1 MDHDSLILLAGWV
14 RGIIHTFLLLHFFLG
29 HSFMVKIWGWVWLVT
44 HMNILDS
51 DFQASELL
59 KPSTRPQQGFAAIL
73 KQECANFL
81 KPVGGKL
88 WKITIIGC

>member
-1 MDHDSLILLAGWV
+1 
-14 RGIIHTFLLLHFFLG
+14 
-29 HSFMVKIWGWVWLVT
+29 MVKIWGWVWLVT